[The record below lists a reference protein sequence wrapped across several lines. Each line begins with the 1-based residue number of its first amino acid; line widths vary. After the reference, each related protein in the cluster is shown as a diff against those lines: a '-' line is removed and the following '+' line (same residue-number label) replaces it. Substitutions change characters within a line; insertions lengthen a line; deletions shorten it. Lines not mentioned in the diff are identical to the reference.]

1 MRRFGVRPGAG
12 RTAAL
17 AAFVFLSSA
26 IGAAA
31 QEDTAAPPA
40 TPFPPGVQE
49 VDRVVA
55 IVGDTALLLSELRQE
70 MFRLQAGGA
79 QVPPEGTQAWDTF
92 ARQVIEAATD
102 QLIVLQ
108 EAKRAGLTPQTQQVD
123 ELAESYY
130 QQARQ
135 GFATDEQ
142 LQEAVEGAGMNML
155 QYRQMLRARAESE
168 SLVQAYHFQLQQRT
182 DLPPVV
188 VDETEVETY
197 FERNFADRSRPA
209 LVSFNQLIVG
219 PQPSGAARDTA
230 IARALRARQE
240 IIDGEEFTVVARR
253 HSDEESTREEGG
265 ELGWLRRDD
274 VVKPFGDA
282 AWGARPGAVVGPVET
297 RFGLHLIQIDRARA
311 GERFLRH
318 VLIRPEI
325 KESDIDDARELAASL
340 VDSLDAGVDPERLQR
355 LPGVLDEQIRFDNI
369 QLTQLA
375 GRFGEASREA
385 LASPVE
391 DRVYGPF
398 EVQGGVRPEF
408 AVIQIVRSRPAGPV
422 QLDEVRDGIRR
433 EIRLSKQIDLLLTE
447 VRENTF
453 IDVKL

>member
-1 MRRFGVRPGAG
+1 MRPFGARPGAG
-12 RTAAL
+12 RTAIAIAVAL
-17 AAFVFLSSA
+17 LSSA

-31 QEDTAAPPA
+31 QEETPPPPA
-40 TPFPPGVQE
+40 SPFPPGVQE
-49 VDRVVA
+49 VDRLVA

-79 QVPPEGTQAWDTF
+79 QIPAEGTDAWDRF
-92 ARQVIEAATD
+92 ARQVIDAAAD
-102 QLIVLQ
+102 QLIILQ
-108 EAKRAGLTPQTQQVD
+108 EAKRAGLSPQAQQID

-135 GFATDEQ
+135 GFASDEE

-155 QYRQMLRARAESE
+155 QYRQMLRARAEAE
-168 SLVQAYHFQLQQRT
+168 SLIQSYQISLQQRT
-182 DLPPVV
+182 DLPTVV
-188 VDETEVETY
+188 VDEAEVEAY
-197 FERNFADRSRPA
+197 FEQNFASQSRPS

-219 PQPSGAARDTA
+219 PAPSGAARDTA

-240 IIDGEEFTVVARR
+240 IIDGEEFAVVARR
-253 HSDEESTREEGG
+253 HSDEESTREDGG

-282 AWGARPGAVVGPVET
+282 AWNAPPGSVVGPVET
-297 RFGLHLIQIDRARA
+297 RFGLHLIRIENARG

-318 VLIRPEI
+318 VLIRAEI
-325 KESDIDDARELAASL
+325 KDSDIEAARELAAAIR
-340 VDSLDAGVDPERLQR
+340 DSLEAGVDPERLQR
-355 LPGVLDEQIRFDNI
+355 IPGVLDEQLRFDNI
-369 QLTQLA
+369 QVTQLA
-375 GRFGEASREA
+375 GRFGETSREA
-385 LASPVE
+385 LASPE
-391 DRVYGPF
+391 EGRVYGPF

-408 AVIQIVRSRPAGPV
+408 ALIQVVRFRPAGPV

-433 EIRLSKQIDLLLTE
+433 ELRMSKQIDLLLSG
-447 VRENTF
+447 VRANTF

>member
-1 MRRFGVRPGAG
+1 MRGRGVRSGAG

-17 AAFVFLSSA
+17 AVFLVVSSA
-26 IGAAA
+26 MGAAA
-31 QEDTAAPPA
+31 QEETPPPA
-40 TPFPPGVQE
+40 GPFPPGVQE

-79 QVPPEGTQAWDTF
+79 EIPAEGTEAWDRF
-92 ARQVIEAATD
+92 ARQVIDAATD

-108 EAKRAGLTPQTQQVD
+108 EAKRSGLTPQPQRVD
-123 ELAESYY
+123 QLAESYY

-142 LQEAVEGAGMNML
+142 LQQAVEGAGMNML

-168 SLVQAYHFQLQQRT
+168 SLVQSYHRQLQLRT

-188 VDETEVETY
+188 VDEAEVEAY
-197 FERNFADRSRPA
+197 FQQNMASQSRPA
-209 LVSFNQLIVG
+209 IVSFNQLLVT
-219 PQPSGAARDTA
+219 PAPSGAARDTA

-240 IIDGEEFTVVARR
+240 LVDGEEFTVVARR
-253 HSDEESTREEGG
+253 YSDEESTREEGG

-274 VVKPFGDA
+274 VVRPFGDA

-297 RFGLHLIQIDRARA
+297 RFGLHLIQIDRARGA
-311 GERFLRH
+311 ERFLRH

-325 KESDIDDARELAASL
+325 KESDVEDARELATAL
-340 VDSLDAGVDPERLQR
+340 VDSLEAGVDPERLQR

-375 GRFGEASREA
+375 GRFGDASREA
-385 LASPVE
+385 LASPDE

-398 EVQGGVRPEF
+398 EVQGGVREEF
-408 AVIQIVRSRPAGPV
+408 AVIQIVRFRPAGPV

-433 EIRLSKQIDLLLTE
+433 EIRLSKQIDMLLTE

>member
-1 MRRFGVRPGAG
+1 MRRFGVKPGAG

-17 AAFVFLSSA
+17 AAFVTLA
-26 IGAAA
+26 GALGVAA
-31 QEDTAAPPA
+31 QEETTPPVD
-40 TPFPPGVQE
+40 PFPPGVQE

-55 IVGDTALLLSELRQE
+55 VVGDTALLLSELRQE

-79 QVPPEGTQAWDTF
+79 QIPAEGTEAWDVF
-92 ARQVIEAATD
+92 ARQVIDAAAD
-102 QLIVLQ
+102 QLIILQ
-108 EAKRAGLTPQTQQVD
+108 EAKRAGLTPQPPQVD

-135 GFATDEQ
+135 GFASDEELRQ
-142 LQEAVEGAGMNML
+142 AVEGAGMNML
-155 QYRQMLRARAESE
+155 QYRQMLRSRAESE
-168 SLVQAYHFQLQQRT
+168 SLVQSYHYALQQRT

-188 VDETEVETY
+188 VDESEVETY
-197 FERNFADRSRPA
+197 YERSFANQSRPA
-209 LVSFNQLIVG
+209 IISFNQLIAG
-219 PQPSGAARDTA
+219 PAPSGAARDSA

-240 IIDGEEFTVVARR
+240 IIDGEDFAVVARR
-253 HSDEESTREEGG
+253 HSDEASTREEGG

-282 AWGARPGAVVGPVET
+282 AWGARPGSVVGPVET
-297 RFGLHLIQIDRARA
+297 RFGLHLIKIERARA

-325 KESDIDDARELAASL
+325 KESDIEDARELAAAL
-340 VDSLDAGVDPERLQR
+340 VDSLEAGIDPERLQR
-355 LPGVLDEQIRFDNI
+355 VPGVLDEQIRFDNI

-375 GRFGEASREA
+375 NRFGDASREA
-385 LASPVE
+385 LSSPVE

-408 AVIQIVRSRPAGPV
+408 AVVQVVRFRPAGPV
-422 QLDEVRDGIRR
+422 ELDEVRDQIRR
-433 EIRLSKQIDLLLTE
+433 EIRLTKQIDLLLSE